1 MKAFLLYKD
10 QDFDLQRKL
19 PSNELALTQDL
30 ELETLFNA
38 MCVKLFVK
46 DDSVWKPPTTG
57 LAFLL
62 WV

>member
-38 MCVKLFVK
+38 MSRGAKI
-46 DDSVWKPPTTG
+46 PP
-57 LAFLL
+57 
-62 WV
+62 